1 MPGRQSP
8 FEHARQANEIPPAL
22 KARVRGTRDSK
33 AQGEGREAAEAL
45 GWSDLGK
52 ALKGRHRLSASPL
65 QGSSPSRSLN
75 PGFRSTLPRAPP
87 PWALLRRAFG
97 AEVRFHLENTA

>member
-1 MPGRQSP
+1 MFGIVLRNMGPGSKCLCAFPSGDR
-8 FEHARQANEIPPAL
+8 HARQANEIPPAL

-52 ALKGRHRLSASPL
+52 ALKGR
-65 QGSSPSRSLN
+65 SSPCLQEIRLK
-75 PGFRSTLPRAPP
+75 LP
-87 PWALLRRAFG
+87 AFEAG
-97 AEVRFHLENTA
+97 SF